1 MGFQLPTSTGELI
14 PDFSAINGR
23 FPENGWLEDES
34 PFAMT
39 YFQGRNVRV
48 RQAILPLPIQKE
60 FGDLNLDT
68 PLKTNGE
75 LMVAYHGRK

>member
-1 MGFQLPTSTGELI
+1 MKG
-14 PDFSAINGR
+14 
-23 FPENGWLEDES
+23 

-48 RQAILPLPIQKE
+48 REAILPLPIQKE

-68 PLKTNGE
+68 PLTTNGE
-75 LMVAYHGRK
+75 FMVAYHGRK